1 MSERKYE
8 DHLRLL
14 RLCVEISR
22 QARLAGN
29 TPFGCLLAGPN
40 GDVLWEQ
47 GNVEIAESAC
57 TGHAE
62 TKLMEEVSKRYTKET
77 LWTCTLY
84 TTAEPCA
91 MCAGAV
97 YRGNVGSVVYGLSEK
112 RLGDLTGDHPQNP
125 TLNLPCRDIFRR
137 GRKPV
142 TVIGPFPELE
152 EEIIAV
158 HRGYWV

>member
-1 MSERKYE
+1 MSELKHE

-22 QARLAGN
+22 QARSGGN

-47 GNVEIAESAC
+47 GNVEIAESTC

-97 YRGNVGSVVYGLSEK
+97 YWGNVGSVVYGISEK
-112 RLGDLTGDHPQNP
+112 RLGGLTGDHPQNP
-125 TLNLPCRDIFRR
+125 TLDLPCRDIFRR